1 MASHHHPQQAA
12 GGGDYNLDLANFD
25 ISDYM
30 QTSGPP
36 TMDQPTMFSGNSR
49 PSNDSMNGA
58 TNAIQSSNPSQ
69 AAVGTGRSSSLS
81 VAAAGNSVLDHHT
94 NNPYS
99 LPSSS
104 DHHQIMFG
112 GVDQQPSSQGMP
124 PQGRPGQSGVNNV
137 YPRGLVTTETLKL
150 QLQQQLRLQQLQQL
164 QNQILQQQIELISGQ
179 SQQQREML
187 MHGLLTP
194 ASSSELRPT
203 TMQREYLSPMTL
215 QAQQYSQTPDANAI
229 LSNMVSPA
237 MTPQTT
243 ATTGPM
249 SAPSAFQQSGHIAPM
264 DMFSPLTS
272 PALGP
277 TIGAGPSTQRLYN
290 QPEWSSSM
298 SSLATSGGNGST
310 SPQRPE
316 MTLPTEQAFLRTG
329 SNKRPFGDDT
339 LPSARKR
346 LSPLV
351 KATGGSN
358 AMSQSGVGQQRKTR
372 SRTARPSLT
381 AAELSQA
388 TISTPS
394 PIDVD
399 MSMPPPPPPEGPE
412 PDPSR
417 SQYFTGNVDQ
427 PQHAEPNSL
436 SSSSQPSPS
445 IEPITPASML
455 NLGHSAR
462 MPTGLVHNVPLT
474 GGPVSELPIG
484 PITMRQAQLAE
495 ALSAPLGGTPESQ
508 AGDSAKKG
516 KNVAAPKGKGVTT
529 SRTQSAKQSPV
540 IRPSGT
546 TTPKTILPVGMSV
559 EAASQLSQKSNYQ
572 SMLEAGRNTRAAP
585 MASNNN
591 SNAAGS
597 SSPSSSQIV
606 PEVKKNSHKGA
617 EQKRRDALK
626 AGFDELR
633 LLLPA
638 IVIDPDSDEP
648 LLPGSAPPRGP
659 QRNLPP
665 GSEDHPNR
673 GVSKLALLKCSNEYI
688 GRLNKRVDRRDA
700 EIALL
705 RDELKWL
712 RLKTGLGPG
721 MGGEADEREWVDL
734 EKDIDEVEREDPNL
748 GLATITSGMK
758 IKGSSNSVPE
768 SPNLDEANKKG
779 KATKK
784 AGGRAREK
792 QTSMDIVEDD
802 EDD

>member
-12 GGGDYNLDLANFD
+12 AGGDYNLDLANFD
-25 ISDYM
+25 ISDFM

-36 TMDQPTMFSGNSR
+36 AMDQPTMFSGNSR
-49 PSNDSMNGA
+49 PSNDSMNG
-58 TNAIQSSNPSQ
+58 TPNAIQASNPSQ
-69 AAVGTGRSSSLS
+69 AASGTGRQPSLS

-94 NNPYS
+94 NNPYA

-112 GVDQQPSSQGMP
+112 GVDQQPPAQGMQ
-124 PQGRPGQSGVNNV
+124 PQGRPGQSGVNTV
-137 YPRGLVTTETLKL
+137 FPRGLVTTESLKL

-215 QAQQYSQTPDANAI
+215 QAQQYSQTPDPNAI
-229 LSNMVSPA
+229 LNNMVSPA

-277 TIGAGPSTQRLYN
+277 TIGAAAPSQRLYN

-310 SPQRPE
+310 SPQRPD
-316 MTLPTEQAFLRTG
+316 MTLPAEQAFMRAG

-351 KATGGSN
+351 KATGSSG
-358 AMSQSGVGQQRKTR
+358 AMSQSSVGQQRKTR

-412 PDPSR
+412 PNPSR
-417 SQYFTGNVDQ
+417 SQYFGGNFDQ
-427 PQHAEPNSL
+427 PQPGESNSM

-462 MPTGLVHNVPLT
+462 MPTGLVHNVPH
-474 GGPVSELPIG
+474 GGAAVSELPMG

-495 ALSAPLGGTPESQ
+495 ALTHSGAPEPQ
-508 AGDSAKKG
+508 ALDSTAKKG
-516 KNVAAPKGKGVTT
+516 KNAPASKGKGVAAG
-529 SRTQSAKQSPV
+529 RTPSAKPSPV
-540 IRPSGT
+540 IRPTGT
-546 TTPKTILPVGMSV
+546 TTPKTILPVGMSA

-572 SMLEAGRNTRAAP
+572 SMLDAGRNTRATP
-585 MASNNN
+585 LASGNN

-633 LLLPA
+633 LLLPP

-673 GVSKLALLKCSNEYI
+673 GVSKLALLKCSNEFI
-688 GRLNKRVDRRDA
+688 GRLNKRVERRDA

-705 RDELKWL
+705 RDELQWL
-712 RLKTGLGPG
+712 RLKTGLGPETVG
-721 MGGEADEREWVDL
+721 DADEREWVDL
-734 EKDIDEVEREDPNL
+734 DKDLDEVEREDPNL
-748 GLATITSGMK
+748 GLAAITSGMK
-758 IKGSSNSVPE
+758 VKGSANSVPE

-779 KATKK
+779 RATKK

-792 QTSMDIVEDD
+792 QTSMDVVEDD

>member
-1 MASHHHPQQAA
+1 
-12 GGGDYNLDLANFD
+12 
-25 ISDYM
+25 
-30 QTSGPP
+30 
-36 TMDQPTMFSGNSR
+36 
-49 PSNDSMNGA
+49 
-58 TNAIQSSNPSQ
+58 
-69 AAVGTGRSSSLS
+69 
-81 VAAAGNSVLDHHT
+81 
-94 NNPYS
+94 
-99 LPSSS
+99 
-104 DHHQIMFG
+104 
-112 GVDQQPSSQGMP
+112 
-124 PQGRPGQSGVNNV
+124 
-137 YPRGLVTTETLKL
+137 
-150 QLQQQLRLQQLQQL
+150 
-164 QNQILQQQIELISGQ
+164 
-179 SQQQREML
+179 
-187 MHGLLTP
+187 
-194 ASSSELRPT
+194 
-203 TMQREYLSPMTL
+203 
-215 QAQQYSQTPDANAI
+215 
-229 LSNMVSPA
+229 
-237 MTPQTT
+237 
-243 ATTGPM
+243 
-249 SAPSAFQQSGHIAPM
+249 M

-277 TIGAGPSTQRLYN
+277 TIGAAPPAQRLYN
-290 QPEWSSSM
+290 QAEWSSSM

-316 MTLPTEQAFLRTG
+316 MTLPTEQAFMRAG
-329 SNKRPFGDDT
+329 SNKRPFGDDA
-339 LPSARKR
+339 LQPARKR

-351 KATGGSN
+351 KATGGSG
-358 AMSQSGVGQQRKTR
+358 AMSQSNVGQQRKTR

-381 AAELSQA
+381 AVELSQA

-412 PDPSR
+412 PDPCR
-417 SQYFTGNVDQ
+417 SQYFGDNVDQ
-427 PQHAEPNSL
+427 PQHVESHSM

-462 MPTGLVHNVPLT
+462 MPTGLVHNVPMS
-474 GGPVSELPIG
+474 GAPVRELPMG

-495 ALSAPLGGTPESQ
+495 ALSAAPSDAPESQ
-508 AGDSAKKG
+508 AADSPAKRG
-516 KNVAAPKGKGVTT
+516 KNGAASKGKGVAP
-529 SRTQSAKQSPV
+529 SRAQPAKPSPV
-540 IRPSGT
+540 IRPMGN
-546 TTPKTILPVGMSV
+546 TTPKTILPVGMSA

-585 MASNNN
+585 LASNNN

-633 LLLPA
+633 LLLPP

-705 RDELKWL
+705 RDELRWL
-712 RLKTGLGPG
+712 RLKTGLGPE
-721 MGGEADEREWVDL
+721 MGGEVDEREWIDL
-734 EKDIDEVEREDPNL
+734 EKDLDEVEREDPNL
-748 GLATITSGMK
+748 RLPAIAPGVKCKT
-758 IKGSSNSVPE
+758 SSNSVPE

-779 KATKK
+779 RATKK

-792 QTSMDIVEDD
+792 QMSIDVGEDD
-802 EDD
+802 EED